1 MRKELYRF
9 LTIVALLA
17 ALVTIRLFRYNYR
30 FTDGTWW
37 CVDRISGR
45 VWYLN
50 TFANQWEEVTKKEV
64 RESAP

>member
-17 ALVTIRLFRYNYR
+17 ALVTIMLFRYSYR
-30 FTDGTWW
+30 FDGTWW

-50 TFANQWEEVTKKEV
+50 TLSNQWEEVTKKEA
-64 RESAP
+64 RIPAP